1 MKELK
6 LSGREMAVLKAI
18 DHTSGTF
25 GSEMAGTTHMEESD
39 LLDALTGLIEV
50 GYVEAYAGQDQKRQ
64 LESVAPADFGST
76 RFEVNPSYAL
86 QIRQAM
92 KR

>member
-18 DHTSGTF
+18 DYATGTF
-25 GSEMAGTTHMEESD
+25 GSEMAHATHMEEQD
-39 LLDALTGLIEV
+39 LVDILTGLMDV
-50 GYVEAYAGQDQKRQ
+50 GYVEAYAGDDQRTPLQ
-64 LESVAPADFGST
+64 EATLATFPTT

-86 QIRQAM
+86 QIRQAT

>member
-1 MKELK
+1 MREIK

-18 DHTSGTF
+18 DQTSGTF
-25 GSEMAGTTHMEESD
+25 GPELVTITHLEPQD
-39 LLDALTGLIEV
+39 LVDILSGLMDV
-50 GYVEAYAGQDQKRQ
+50 GYVEAYAGDDQRLP
-64 LESVAPADFGST
+64 LEEATLAAFNAT